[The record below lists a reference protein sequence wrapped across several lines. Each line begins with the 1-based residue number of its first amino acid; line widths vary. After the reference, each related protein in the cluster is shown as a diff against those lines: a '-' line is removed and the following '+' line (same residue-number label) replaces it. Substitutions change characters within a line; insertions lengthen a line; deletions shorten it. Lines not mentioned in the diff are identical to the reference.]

1 MASLLSY
8 HLHIA
13 FFYSSLLHLLKSK
26 TILYRVDDNK
36 KDSPTPISIHK
47 EFECFSRKDTMSFP
61 WLFVGTF
68 FLFWIRFPIA
78 VILASTLMFIL
89 LYKLAHLKIKGIVSN
104 EERPSFKYWIYAEVA
119 REIYCKIGGFKKS
132 DRTLRASSRY
142 DKSMRDGKYY
152 ETNSI

>member
-1 MASLLSY
+1 MWQAYFLIIYTLLSFIVAY
-8 HLHIA
+8 FIYSNQKQ
-13 FFYSSLLHLLKSK
+13 FYTELMI
-26 TILYRVDDNK
+26 TK
-36 KDSPTPISIHK
+36 KDLPTPINIHK

-68 FLFWIRFPIA
+68 FLFLIRFPIA

-119 REIYCKIGGFKKS
+119 REIYCKIVDSK
-132 DRTLRASSRY
+132 RVI
-142 DKSMRDGKYY
+142 
-152 ETNSI
+152 EH